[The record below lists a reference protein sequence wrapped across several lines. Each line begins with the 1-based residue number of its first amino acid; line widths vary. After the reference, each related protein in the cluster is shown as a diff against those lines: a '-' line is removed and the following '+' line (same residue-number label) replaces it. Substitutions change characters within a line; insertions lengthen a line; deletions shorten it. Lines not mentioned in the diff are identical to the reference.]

1 MENPKHRIASLDGL
15 RAVSILMVVLGHTLG
30 RSRIPHPMIW
40 LARYGGWCAHYS
52 AFGVDV
58 FFVISGFL
66 ITTLLLKERE
76 KTGIISLRRF
86 YVRRA
91 FRILPASYAV
101 TVAIALVWHN
111 RVPLRD
117 VLCSLFYVQNFNWKA
132 SWSLGHMWSLAVEEQ
147 FYLLWPFLLNRF
159 FRHRYKIVI
168 AAMVV
173 APLFRTACGG
183 LGFHQAEVEW
193 FPSAMDALAT
203 GCLLALFKEK
213 AVAWPAAADRWFIPV
228 LIGTLAIPQL
238 SYPHGLEPL
247 IMLSLQNL
255 GIAFCI
261 EHCIRKRYWVL
272 NWAPITWIGVLS
284 YSIYLCQEPFFQ
296 NPPTNFFERFPVNV
310 LCVLPAAMACHYLIE
325 RPFLRM
331 REGMKMKPGKAQ
343 IRIEA

>member
-1 MENPKHRIASLDGL
+1 METPKHRVASLDGL
-15 RAVSILMVVLGHTLG
+15 RAVSIFMVVLGHTLSHTQLPQPLY
-30 RSRIPHPMIW
+30 RF
-40 LARYGGWCAHYS
+40 ARYGEP
-52 AFGVDV
+52 GVDV

-76 KTGIISLRRF
+76 KTGTISLGRF
-86 YVRRA
+86 YLRRA
-91 FRILPASYAV
+91 YRILPASYAV
-101 TVAIALVWHN
+101 TLMIALVWHN
-111 RVPLRD
+111 RVPIRD
-117 VLCSLFYVQNFNWKA
+117 VFYSLLYVQNFNSKA

-203 GCLLALFKEK
+203 GCLLALLKEK
-213 AVAWPAAADRWFIPV
+213 ATVWLAAADRWFIPV
-228 LIGTLAIPQL
+228 LIGTLSIPQF
-238 SYPHGLEPL
+238 SYPHGVQPL
-247 IMLSLQNL
+247 LMLSLQNL

-272 NWAPITWIGVLS
+272 NWGPVMWIGVLS

-296 NPPTNFFERFPVNV
+296 NPPANIFERFPVNV
-310 LCVLPAAMACHYLIE
+310 LCILPVAMACHYLIE
-325 RPFLRM
+325 KPFLRM

-343 IRIEA
+343 VRIEA